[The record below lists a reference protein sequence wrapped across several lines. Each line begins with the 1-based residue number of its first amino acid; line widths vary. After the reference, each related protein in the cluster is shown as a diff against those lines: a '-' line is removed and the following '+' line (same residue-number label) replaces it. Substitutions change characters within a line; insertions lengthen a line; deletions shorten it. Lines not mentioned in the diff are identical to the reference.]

1 MEIRG
6 GRLGLVGKKRK
17 KSASYHHLMQ
27 CPAAL
32 QEEGTGQ
39 GQIAILNLFFHAGAT
54 NPNADPG
61 VGSSN
66 QLQTGE
72 SKTYVGA

>member
-66 QLQTGE
+66 QLQTGG
-72 SKTYVGA
+72 V